1 MFEPDV
7 TSRLFN
13 LLIALPD
20 AISKALNLLIALPE
34 AVSRLDNLLI
44 AEPLA
49 TSKASNLVIAE
60 PLATFNE
67 PVVLSILFSLLI
79 ALPDAVSKLLNL
91 LIALPDATSRALMRV
106 MLEPDVISN
115 EPNLLAALPVNVFN
129 DDVAA
134 LKLVTTVLLD
144 AVYEFSE
151 ADTAA
156 NCASVANVASS
167 DELNDSKSD
176 TRVENEPD
184 HIDEEPR
191 VLVKSTPFNMKEP
204 VILALICFIYCCCFV

>member
-1 MFEPDV
+1 
-7 TSRLFN
+7 
-13 LLIALPD
+13 
-20 AISKALNLLIALPE
+20 
-34 AVSRLDNLLI
+34 
-44 AEPLA
+44 
-49 TSKASNLVIAE
+49 VIAE

-79 ALPDAVSKLLNL
+79 ALPDAVSKASKRVIALPLAVSKLLNL
-91 LIALPDATSRALMRV
+91 LIAEPLATSNALKRVIALPDATSNASKRV
-106 MLEPDVISN
+106 ILEPDVISN

-129 DDVAA
+129 DAVAA

-144 AVYEFSE
+144 AVYEFNE

-184 HIDEEPR
+184 HIDEEM
-191 VLVKSTPFNMKEP
+191 VVFVKSTPFNMKEP